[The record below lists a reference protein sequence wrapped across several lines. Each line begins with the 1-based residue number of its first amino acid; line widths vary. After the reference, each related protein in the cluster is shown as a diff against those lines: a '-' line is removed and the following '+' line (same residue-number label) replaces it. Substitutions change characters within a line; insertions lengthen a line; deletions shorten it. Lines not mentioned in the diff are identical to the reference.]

1 MNFPVMVRYADCED
15 IFIDG
20 AMRTVQL
27 PVFNHLFGYGM
38 ILRKGLPYFCVI
50 LYGYKRFC
58 NGRETEETA

>member
-27 PVFNHLFGYGM
+27 PVFNHLFGVWNDSAERTAVF
-38 ILRKGLPYFCVI
+38 L
-50 LYGYKRFC
+50 C
-58 NGRETEETA
+58 NFVRL